1 MVTGAAALAFLL
13 LGAVSSQEVSLIPDN
28 SDVGLSVQFV
38 LTNNQQEPLNFVVW
52 NTPLEGIFADFFD
65 VVSSS
70 GRRAEYVG
78 MLVKRAATPDLSEF
92 ISLPTGQS
100 VSAHVDLSLHYEL
113 WNDTWSVSLR
123 TQLGMAASAPAPLT
137 GQALPAIKFLPL
149 TTEPIASTVSAVL
162 PRPQPPTPTKLG
174 DYISCS
180 ASQSNLVDD
189 AVVNAHAIS
198 KNALTYA
205 QSTCDPAYITWFGQH
220 VDTLLRPEVVN
231 HFTKI
236 SEQIESAFF
245 SINCQPPQCSSPSVF
260 AYVYP
265 TDATYTI
272 YLCGQFWKA
281 SSSVTYDSQSGT
293 LVHEFSHFRTIA
305 GTQDY
310 VYGTPG
316 AMQLAR
322 TDPGK
327 AVFNADNHEYF
338 AEVQPH
344 CQQ

>member
-28 SDVGLSVQFV
+28 SDLGLSIQFV
-38 LTNNQQEPLNFVVW
+38 LTNNQPEPLNFIVW
-52 NTPLEGIFADFFD
+52 NTPLEGIFGDFFD
-65 VVSSS
+65 VVSSN

-78 MLVKRAATPDLSEF
+78 MLVKRSATPDLSEF
-92 ISLPTGQS
+92 VSLAPGQS

-113 WNDTWSVSLR
+113 WNDTWSVSLH
-123 TQLGMAASAPAPLT
+123 TQLGIAASAPTPLT
-137 GQALPAIKFLPL
+137 VPAIKFLPL
-149 TTEPIASTVSAVL
+149 TTESIASTVAAVL

-189 AVVNAHAIS
+189 AVVNAHAIA
-198 KNALTYA
+198 KNALVYA

-220 VDTLLRPEVVN
+220 VDTLLRPEVAT

-245 SINCQPPQCSSPSVF
+245 SVNCQPPQCSSPSVF

-265 TDATYTI
+265 TDVTYTI

-310 VYGTPG
+310 VYGTSG

-327 AVFNADNHEYF
+327 AAFNADNHEYF